1 MYTTCIPLS
10 WWWGKASNCRQLVKF
25 AHAAGRC
32 PPPSFGWA
40 KDGAMDGNS
49 CVSLSLCSRH
59 STRETVRE
67 QSVVDS
73 LRTRAHL
80 HSEMDARLCDVVLF
94 LTPHPVP
101 ELQCAHTPSRNN
113 EQGARFLTTLTP
125 SLRLH
130 APPANMHSTRHP
142 LLFSKV
148 PFPRIE
154 PTFPWQK

>member
-1 MYTTCIPLS
+1 MHSTFLMVGKGQQLQTAREICTRCRTVSSSKFWLGKR
-10 WWWGKASNCRQLVKF
+10 WGNGWQLLRF
-25 AHAAGRC
+25 
-32 PPPSFGWA
+32 
-40 KDGAMDGNS
+40 
-49 CVSLSLCSRH
+49 SLSLCSRH